1 LEQGFG
7 PTANVIVMNGTLRK
21 GDPVLCG
28 EYHGKV
34 RTMVDEKGR
43 TIKEA
48 GPSVPAK
55 VVGLSGA
62 PEAGSKLVVVSNEKE
77 AKRIADERARE
88 TRQSE
93 LSKPS
98 MSLDELLASFGKES
112 QKRLPV
118 VLKADVQG
126 SLEAIAE
133 SLAKFPSDKI
143 TVETIHSAVGA
154 ITENDVLLA
163 AASQA
168 VIVGFHVKVNPGVN
182 KLAEEKNVEIWLY
195 SVIYELL
202 EDIEEAL
209 AGRLAPEEREKEIGL
224 ARILQIFDVSK
235 GPKVIGCMVE
245 KGVVRVGAKARVRR
259 GGELLYNGSVKSLRR
274 FQDDVKEVKAG
285 LECGIRLDN
294 FADFKEGDEV
304 QLYEVEFKKASL

>member
-1 LEQGFG
+1 
-7 PTANVIVMNGTLRK
+7 
-21 GDPVLCG
+21 
-28 EYHGKV
+28 
-34 RTMVDEKGR
+34 
-43 TIKEA
+43 
-48 GPSVPAK
+48 
-55 VVGLSGA
+55 
-62 PEAGSKLVVVSNEKE
+62 
-77 AKRIADERARE
+77 
-88 TRQSE
+88 
-93 LSKPS
+93 
-98 MSLDELLASFGKES
+98 
-112 QKRLPV
+112 
-118 VLKADVQG
+118 
-126 SLEAIAE
+126 
-133 SLAKFPSDKI
+133 
-143 TVETIHSAVGA
+143 
-154 ITENDVLLA
+154 
-163 AASQA
+163 
-168 VIVGFHVKVNPGVN
+168 
-182 KLAEEKNVEIWLY
+182 
-195 SVIYELL
+195 VIYELL